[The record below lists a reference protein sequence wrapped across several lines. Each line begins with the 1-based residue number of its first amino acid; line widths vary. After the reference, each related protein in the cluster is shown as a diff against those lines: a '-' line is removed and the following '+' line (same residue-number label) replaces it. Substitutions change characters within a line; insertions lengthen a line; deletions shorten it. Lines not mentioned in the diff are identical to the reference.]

1 MKSDLQTNQ
10 ILCNVGF
17 VGSNNGQTTLMG
29 GGHRHG
35 RYTVN
40 RVTMYN
46 SRAGVEPRT
55 HTGCIWFHTGST
67 SASGSCL
74 QFPVQV
80 HPGGS
85 R

>member
-17 VGSNNGQTTLMG
+17 VGSNHGQTTLMG
-29 GGHRHG
+29 GRHGHG
-35 RYTVN
+35 RYTIN

-55 HTGCIWFHTGST
+55 HTGCMGST